1 MSGTSWAPSF
11 GTRGRAAGSRRL
23 HPPQLVPREAL
34 RASGHA
40 PPPMGYG
47 AIPLALHSQAQA
59 GVGYVWSRCPRRTG
73 VSWKFSSFLQLCA
86 GENFKLKPP
95 HHGVLFR
102 CVAVEREF
110 VSQRA
115 VPEVLCTMLMI
126 YHHHRRAV
134 GLNGR
139 PRRSWRHFF
148 CPHVTRSI
156 TEKLTPRPSRPWP
169 HKTHNAACR
178 TIPVLLTR
186 ILHRFVSP
194 AAY

>member
-73 VSWKFSSFLQLCA
+73 VSTSSWNFCFFNFDGARENLKFNKHRTRGTYHS
-86 GENFKLKPP
+86 
-95 HHGVLFR
+95 R
-102 CVAVEREF
+102 CLRSEF
-110 VSQRA
+110 CTKA

-148 CPHVTRSI
+148 CPH
-156 TEKLTPRPSRPWP
+156 LPR
-169 HKTHNAACR
+169 HND
-178 TIPVLLTR
+178 TTNT
-186 ILHRFVSP
+186 
-194 AAY
+194 